1 MPNATGA
8 LGDPRDVAGDDV
20 AAFDRAG
27 AIRQID
33 GCDRSKAQHFANR
46 CFGICKTR
54 HGGDHGAIM
63 LNTRGGAYGE
73 EASPYASNLTSPI
86 PKVSC
91 RA

>member
-33 GCDRSKAQHFANR
+33 GYRIGDGPDGPRSALAQKYVDQSGKPTAAMRPKLGHPVR
-46 CFGICKTR
+46 I
-54 HGGDHGAIM
+54 
-63 LNTRGGAYGE
+63 LN
-73 EASPYASNLTSPI
+73 
-86 PKVSC
+86 
-91 RA
+91 